1 MSERGIQPIGE
12 HAVVIGASMA
22 GLLAACALSER
33 YERVTIVERDTLPAI
48 GEGRRAVPQGR
59 HAHALLASGQR
70 AIETL
75 LPGITAE
82 LVDTGARRCASMR
95 EIRMVIAGHPIT
107 RDAVASDVLLASRP
121 LIEGQVR
128 RRVLSIGDVS
138 IRERCDTVDLLT
150 SSGRHRVSGVRLR
163 DRTRHGA
170 VEPLRADLVVAATG
184 RDARVTTMLQALGY
198 PRPTEDHLNVD
209 IHYVSR
215 RLRLRPGALGADRVV
230 LIGARPGQPR
240 GLMLLEQEDH
250 WILTASG
257 YGVQHRPPTDENGY
271 LAFVATVA
279 PPDVLAAIR
288 RAEPLTDLVSHGFPA
303 SLRRRYER
311 MKRFPDGLLVVG
323 DAICSFNPLY
333 GQGMAVASLEA
344 VALGECLARGEWR
357 LARRFFRAAGTIIDQ
372 AWDMAIGGDLALPE
386 VPGHRSVML
395 RITNAY
401 AERILRV
408 AEHDPVVAATFSDVS
423 DLVAPPQNILR
434 PPFLW
439 RVLRGSMART
449 PATPDRV
456 QPADRRSLACLEFSR
471 RAVTRLG
478 RSER

>member
-1 MSERGIQPIGE
+1 MNEPGIRPIGE

-33 YERVTIVERDTLPAI
+33 YQRVTIVERDTLPAI
-48 GEGRRAVPQGR
+48 GEGRKAVPQGR

-82 LVDTGARRCASMR
+82 LVDTGARPCANMR
-95 EIRMVIAGHPIT
+95 EIRMVIAGHLIT
-107 RDAVASDVLLASRP
+107 QDAVGTDVLLASRP
-121 LIEGQVR
+121 LIEGHVR
-128 RRVLSIGDVS
+128 RRVLSIDNVS
-138 IRERCDTVDLLT
+138 MRERCDAVDLLT
-150 SSGRHRVSGVRLR
+150 SPGRHRVTGVRLR
-163 DRTRHGA
+163 DQSKDG
-170 VEPLRADLVVAATG
+170 VEEPLSADLVVAATG
-184 RDARVTTMLQALGY
+184 RGARVATMLEALGY
-198 PRPTEDHLNVD
+198 PRPKEDHLNVD

-215 RLRLRPGALGADRVV
+215 RLRLRPGALGADKVV

-250 WILTASG
+250 WILTVSG
-257 YGVQHRPPTDENGY
+257 YGAAHRPPTDENGY

-288 RAEPLTDLVSHGFPA
+288 QAEPLSDLATHRFPA

-311 MKRFPDGLLVVG
+311 IKRFPDGLLVLG

-333 GQGMAVASLEA
+333 GQGMSIAALEA
-344 VALGECLARGEWR
+344 LALRECLAHGERR
-357 LARRFFRAAGTIIDQ
+357 LAQRFFGAAAKTVDQ

-386 VPGHRSVML
+386 VAGHRSLVL
-395 RITNAY
+395 RIANAY

-408 AEHDPVVAATFSDVS
+408 AEHDPIVAATFSDVS
-423 DLVAPPQNILR
+423 DLVAPPQDILR
-434 PPFLW
+434 PTFLW
-439 RVLRGSMART
+439 RLLRGNLRRKSVTLDPVHT
-449 PATPDRV
+449 PLSTS
-456 QPADRRSLACLEFSR
+456 RSCS
-471 RAVTRLG
+471 
-478 RSER
+478 S